1 MPPTCRNVVASCVT
15 DTPLWTMCIHG
26 VYKHVYEGRA
36 QCKMKSSVFWKHC
49 QYHFLCS
56 YPWAHIS
63 LHYSSTQFT
72 MRSLEEFPLNHF
84 ASICCLL
91 WFNTET
97 NKMQSLR
104 KSSRLSQSCLP
115 NRLILQLDLPGTS
128 SAINSKGWFSP
139 AKPLQGTRGT
149 PGAQQHAASCSIP
162 CPALFEARIRKQN
175 QQTKHSAVQSSSFLN
190 SFYLALGGKK
200 GSKRTM
206 ETASPIVLYYT
217 QYKLT
222 GFVSALLA

>member
-63 LHYSSTQFT
+63 PHYSSTQFT

-115 NRLILQLDLPGTS
+115 NRLILQLDLLARPRPSIPKAGSLQPSPCRVPGAHQEHS
-128 SAINSKGWFSP
+128 SMLQPAASP
-139 AKPLQGTRGT
+139 AQL
-149 PGAQQHAASCSIP
+149 CSGHVL
-162 CPALFEARIRKQN
+162 ANKTSKQN
-175 QQTKHSAVQSSSFLN
+175 TLQCNPPAFSTHFIWHLVGRREASAQW
-190 SFYLALGGKK
+190 KQHH
-200 GSKRTM
+200 
-206 ETASPIVLYYT
+206 P
-217 QYKLT
+217 
-222 GFVSALLA
+222 